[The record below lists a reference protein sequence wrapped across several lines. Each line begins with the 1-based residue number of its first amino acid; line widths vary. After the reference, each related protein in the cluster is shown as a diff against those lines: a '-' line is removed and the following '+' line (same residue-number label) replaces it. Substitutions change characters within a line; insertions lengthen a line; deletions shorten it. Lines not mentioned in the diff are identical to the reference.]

1 MTSPNR
7 TAKRAAPGRRR
18 HAPPQGGH
26 RVRWLVVALVVL
38 ATWPVWKLLGVLF
51 TERDD
56 LAARG
61 VAQSL
66 REEPLPA
73 ARGAIL
79 DRDGVELAISL
90 PRERLAVNLAH
101 LDDLESEAPGAAEVF
116 LAGLADATGVS
127 ETRLRELMAAAAP
140 RDPWVVLV
148 EEATPEQADAARAAL
163 LDGGVLDALAAEA
176 TSVRVHPAG
185 DSGLRLVGT
194 IGPDGPGPSAGVERA
209 LDELLRG
216 EQGAKVVQE
225 GRDGS
230 AIPGTEEVSRA
241 PVPGADVWLTIDR
254 SIQYEAERILLR
266 GAAEAG
272 AGGGVAVVG
281 RPSTGELLAV
291 ASVERDP
298 STGELRLSESPKAF
312 ADAHQAGSVF
322 KVVTV
327 AAAIEAGVVGL
338 DTALSVPDH
347 LQVDDRTFTDHD
359 PHPTQAMTVEQ
370 IIAQSSN
377 VGTIKIAQALGSERL
392 HAALEGFGFGRRSG
406 IANPAESAGVLP
418 ALERWTRPDLAASAI
433 GTHQAATAVQLWS
446 AYNVIANDGLYVA
459 PRLVQRVERAG
470 ATLPSPET
478 GGSRQVISPEAAAQV
493 EAALRA
499 VVTEGTG
506 KRWDLPGYPVAAK
519 TGTGRMPS
527 PERADALDGYL
538 WTDGRYHYL
547 NAFAGYLPADDPQVS
562 ITVLLED
569 VAPGFTGSSGAGP
582 VFSELSRLSIREL
595 GVTPSTG
602 RDGPASTEAVR
613 AEPAGRT
620 DPTSATT
627 VPSSRTTTTLVPRPD
642 DG

>member
-1 MTSPNR
+1 
-7 TAKRAAPGRRR
+7 
-18 HAPPQGGH
+18 
-26 RVRWLVVALVVL
+26 VVVL
-38 ATWPVWKLLGVLF
+38 AVLAAWPVWKLLGVLF
-51 TERDD
+51 AEGDS

-73 ARGAIL
+73 ARGAIR

-101 LDDLESEAPGAAEVF
+101 LDDLERKAAGATDVF
-116 LAGLADATGVS
+116 VATMADTTGMS

-148 EEATPEQADAARAAL
+148 DEATPEQADATRAAL
-163 LDGGVLDALAAEA
+163 LEDGVLDALVTEA

-185 DSGLRLVGT
+185 ESGLRLVGT
-194 IGPDGPGPSAGVERA
+194 VGPDGPGPSAGVERT
-209 LDELLRG
+209 LDDLLRG
-216 EQGAKVVQE
+216 EQGTKVVQE

-230 AIPGTEEVSRA
+230 AIPGTEEVSQA

-266 GAAEAG
+266 GAAEAS

-298 STGELRLSESPKAF
+298 TTGELRLSESPKAF

-347 LQVDDRTFTDHD
+347 LQVYDRTFTDHD
-359 PHPTQAMTVEQ
+359 PHATQAMTVEQ

-377 VGTIKIAQALGSERL
+377 VGTIKIAQSLGAERL

-418 ALERWTRPDLAASAI
+418 ELQRWTGPDLAASAI
-433 GTHQAATAVQLWS
+433 GTHQAATAVQLWA
-446 AYNVIANDGLYVA
+446 AYNVIANDGRYVA
-459 PRLVQRVERAG
+459 PHLVQRVERAG

-478 GGSRQVISPEAAAQV
+478 GGSREVISPETAAQV

-547 NAFAGYLPADDPQVS
+547 TAFAGYLPADDPQVS

-569 VAPGFTGSSGAGP
+569 VAPGLTGSSGAGP

-595 GVTPSTG
+595 GVTPSTT
-602 RDGPASTEAVR
+602 RDGSATSSEVLR
-613 AEPAGRT
+613 AEPAGRS
-620 DPTSATT
+620 DPTATT
-627 VPSSRTTTTLVPRPD
+627 VPSPRATTTVAAQAD